1 MFVILA
7 ILCFIS
13 AIVSLVSFFR
23 QGGTTNFFAMLT
35 SLVSGI
41 AFIRIAIMQDEIKKN
56 KKETENL
63 EKISLKNRQLIE
75 ELNKGIS
82 NNYASLQELSKAVS
96 ITYSSNK
103 ELEKQVSDLQSNSD
117 EENT

>member
-56 KKETENL
+56 KKETER
-63 EKISLKNRQLIE
+63 KILANHFLPSHGPKI
-75 ELNKGIS
+75 
-82 NNYASLQELSKAVS
+82 
-96 ITYSSNK
+96 
-103 ELEKQVSDLQSNSD
+103 
-117 EENT
+117 